1 MYECSPNDRVELESI
16 QQKILERIRDLRDA
30 ELPLREDTILE
41 NYNILN
47 VEIQNCILNDHS
59 FGYLSLGLV
68 IGAGVMVTLIYYRI
82 WKKRK
87 RFHQN

>member
-1 MYECSPNDRVELESI
+1 VYDCSPNDRVELESI

-47 VEIQNCILNDHS
+47 TEIQNCILNDHS
-59 FGYLSLGLV
+59 FGSISLGLV
-68 IGAGVMVTLIYYRI
+68 FGAGIAVALIY
-82 WKKRK
+82 
-87 RFHQN
+87 